1 LTSIKPAGAEELQMS
16 IDVEEVSVCYLK
28 LELMKSEYLSAY
40 INSKDKE
47 PSYDGHIII
56 HQDKTRSKEA
66 IKRVF
71 VQVKGKSE
79 EDFSKE
85 SISYPIEISDLKNY
99 LNNGGVFLIVG
110 YVRKNLPS
118 FPIAKL
124 YYASLTPITLKLYL
138 EEAKGSGTKSITL
151 HELLL
156 GSVEL
161 TTKLLN
167 FYNDCSKQTSFA
179 SKKLFN
185 IEELEATN
193 MIECLK
199 LTVLASD
206 EDTRSFEELVL
217 ENEPN
222 IYAVTKAGD
231 ELPIAMV
238 PDSVCTVRLIPID
251 VCANGIKFYSEVLL
265 ERGKYRITT
274 RIGDNIELIQEK
286 SVQKPGLKYKTSEY
300 ICKKIIDLSFLYN
313 AMVSG
318 GFYLGNSFVG
328 MKSNEN
334 GYNSKNIQISIGFYE
349 DLYNA
354 FKMLSVHDDVKIS
367 NISRLEYTYSKI
379 LIDAFVKN
387 VPVRS
392 MGDVPVVAKIDLY
405 GLCFMLVFIQNEDK
419 THNVYDFF
427 KTKFNAYE
435 DSALMRPV
443 SQYSILT
450 QEDYSVISNINYEVI
465 VSSFIDM
472 GYYDNALFSLLRM
485 ILGYDLSGKT
495 ETLNAAKKLAEWLL
509 YDPGTTID
517 NEIAMLNY
525 SQIIK
530 REREFTDEEFLKLQS
545 IAEDKRMRDDIRV
558 GAYLLLGSQRPAEL
572 LFSKMSP
579 DEQEAFRQYP
589 IYRFWES
596 Q

>member
-1 LTSIKPAGAEELQMS
+1 
-16 IDVEEVSVCYLK
+16 
-28 LELMKSEYLSAY
+28 
-40 INSKDKE
+40 
-47 PSYDGHIII
+47 
-56 HQDKTRSKEA
+56 
-66 IKRVF
+66 
-71 VQVKGKSE
+71 
-79 EDFSKE
+79 
-85 SISYPIEISDLKNY
+85 
-99 LNNGGVFLIVG
+99 
-110 YVRKNLPS
+110 
-118 FPIAKL
+118 
-124 YYASLTPITLKLYL
+124 
-138 EEAKGSGTKSITL
+138 
-151 HELLL
+151 
-156 GSVEL
+156 
-161 TTKLLN
+161 
-167 FYNDCSKQTSFA
+167 
-179 SKKLFN
+179 
-185 IEELEATN
+185 
-193 MIECLK
+193 
-199 LTVLASD
+199 
-206 EDTRSFEELVL
+206 
-217 ENEPN
+217 
-222 IYAVTKAGD
+222 
-231 ELPIAMV
+231 
-238 PDSVCTVRLIPID
+238 
-251 VCANGIKFYSEVLL
+251 
-265 ERGKYRITT
+265 
-274 RIGDNIELIQEK
+274 
-286 SVQKPGLKYKTSEY
+286 
-300 ICKKIIDLSFLYN
+300 
-313 AMVSG
+313 
-318 GFYLGNSFVG
+318 
-328 MKSNEN
+328 
-334 GYNSKNIQISIGFYE
+334 
-349 DLYNA
+349 
-354 FKMLSVHDDVKIS
+354 
-367 NISRLEYTYSKI
+367 
-379 LIDAFVKN
+379 
-387 VPVRS
+387 